1 MTNFNVPTR
10 AEVSGNN
17 QEIFDNLQKGL
28 GSVPNLYAVMAH
40 SDTALGNYLA
50 FQNAKTTFNNKEKQ
64 AINLV
69 VSQVNECAYCQA
81 AHTVLGK
88 MNGFTEEQTIEI
100 RKGSTAFDA
109 KLNALVALAKEV
121 TIKKGFVDGASLEN
135 FFNAGYTKGQAV
147 ELVMLVAEKI
157 AMNYLHAV
165 TKVAIDFPAA
175 KAI

>member
-1 MTNFNVPTR
+1 M
-10 AEVSGNN
+10 
-17 QEIFDNLQKGL
+17 
-28 GSVPNLYAVMAH
+28 
-40 SDTALGNYLA
+40 
-50 FQNAKTTFNNKEKQ
+50 
-64 AINLV
+64 
-69 VSQVNECAYCQA
+69 
-81 AHTVLGK
+81 
-88 MNGFTEEQTIEI
+88 
-100 RKGSTAFDA
+100 
-109 KLNALVALAKEV
+109 VALAKEV

>member
-10 AEVSGNN
+10 GEVSSNN
-17 QEIFDNLQKGL
+17 QEIFDNLKKGL
-28 GSVPNLYAVMAH
+28 GTVPTLYAVMAH

-109 KLNALVALAKEV
+109 KLNALVVLAKEV

>member
-1 MTNFNVPTR
+1 MANFNVPTR
-10 AEVSGNN
+10 GEVSSNN
-17 QEIFDNLQKGL
+17 QEIFDNLKKGL
-28 GSVPNLYAVMAH
+28 GTVPNLYAVMAH

-64 AINLV
+64 AINLI

-109 KLNALVALAKEV
+109 KLNALVVLAKEV

>member
-1 MTNFNVPTR
+1 MTNFNIPTR
-10 AEVSGNN
+10 GEVSSNN
-17 QEIFDNLQKGL
+17 QEIFDNLKKGL
-28 GSVPNLYAVMAH
+28 GTVPNLYAVMAH

-64 AINLV
+64 AINLI

-109 KLNALVALAKEV
+109 KLNALVVLAKEV